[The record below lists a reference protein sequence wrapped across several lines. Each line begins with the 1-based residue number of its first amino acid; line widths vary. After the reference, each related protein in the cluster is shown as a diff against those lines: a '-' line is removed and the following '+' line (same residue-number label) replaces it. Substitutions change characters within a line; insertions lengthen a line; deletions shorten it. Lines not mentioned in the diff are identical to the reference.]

1 MPEARSNRRVRFTRS
16 ALREALIDLI
26 LEKPLVSITVK
37 DICARA
43 DINRSTFYLHFKDV
57 TDILRTT
64 EDEIIEHMHEH
75 APMHER
81 ECRDLQEIKGF
92 FIDFLEQ
99 IRSNPRIM
107 KVIQVL
113 CSEQGDPYFV
123 RKLQTMTYEAF
134 LDGWDM
140 HMMPEMS
147 EQRKLLVFFVYH
159 FGHGIHAVHLGD
171 QSAGHADRAGRIA
184 FDGVDVAR
192 PGLFCSIRPKKCF
205 SDRISHL
212 TFLWEDGIL

>member
-99 IRSNPRIM
+99 IRSNPRICM
-107 KVIQVL
+107 ML
-113 CSEQGDPYFV
+113 LLLSERENGCQ
-123 RKLQTMTYEAF
+123 
-134 LDGWDM
+134 
-140 HMMPEMS
+140 H
-147 EQRKLLVFFVYH
+147 
-159 FGHGIHAVHLGD
+159 
-171 QSAGHADRAGRIA
+171 
-184 FDGVDVAR
+184 
-192 PGLFCSIRPKKCF
+192 
-205 SDRISHL
+205 
-212 TFLWEDGIL
+212 

>member
-1 MPEARSNRRVRFTRS
+1 MPEAKNNRRVRFTRS

-75 APMHER
+75 APMQR

-147 EQRKLLVFFVYH
+147 EQRKLLVFSYIISGMVSMLSTWATRAQDTPTEQVVSLLM
-159 FGHGIHAVHLGD
+159 GLMWHGLDCFAASD
-171 QSAGHADRAGRIA
+171 PKSA
-184 FDGVDVAR
+184 F
-192 PGLFCSIRPKKCF
+192 P
-205 SDRISHL
+205 
-212 TFLWEDGIL
+212 TE

>member
-1 MPEARSNRRVRFTRS
+1 MPEAKNNRRVRFTRS

-64 EDEIIEHMHEH
+64 EDEIIEHMREH

-81 ECRDLQEIKGF
+81 ECRELQEIKEF

-99 IRSNPRIM
+99 IRNNPRIM

-147 EQRKLLVFFVYH
+147 EQRKLLVFSYIISGMVSMLSTW
-159 FGHGIHAVHLGD
+159 AT
-171 QSAGHADRAGRIA
+171 RAQ
-184 FDGVDVAR
+184 
-192 PGLFCSIRPKKCF
+192 
-205 SDRISHL
+205 
-212 TFLWEDGIL
+212 

>member
-16 ALREALIDLI
+16 ALRDALIDLI

-64 EDEIIEHMHEH
+64 EDEIIEHMREH
-75 APMHER
+75 APTHEQ
-81 ECRDLQEIKGF
+81 EISDLQEIKGF
-92 FIDFLEQ
+92 FTDFLEQ
-99 IRSNPRIM
+99 IRNNPRIM

-134 LDGWDM
+134 LEGWDM

-147 EQRKLLVFFVYH
+147 EQRKRLVFSYIISGMVSMLSAWATRAQDMPTEQVVSLLM
-159 FGHGIHAVHLGD
+159 GLMWHGLDCFAASD
-171 QSAGHADRAGRIA
+171 KKSA
-184 FDGVDVAR
+184 F
-192 PGLFCSIRPKKCF
+192 P
-205 SDRISHL
+205 
-212 TFLWEDGIL
+212 TE

>member
-1 MPEARSNRRVRFTRS
+1 MPETKNNRRVRFTRS
-16 ALREALIDLI
+16 ALRESPDRPD

-64 EDEIIEHMHEH
+64 EDEIIEHMREH
-75 APMHER
+75 TPTHKR
-81 ECRDLQEIKGF
+81 KFRDLQEIEGF

-99 IRSNPRIM
+99 IRNNSRIM

-140 HMMPEMS
+140 HDAGNE
-147 EQRKLLVFFVYH
+147 RAAKLLVFSYTISGMVSMLSTW
-159 FGHGIHAVHLGD
+159 AT
-171 QSAGHADRAGRIA
+171 RAGTRRPTRSYR
-184 FDGVDVAR
+184 FDGTDGTDWTILQH
-192 PGLFCSIRPKKCF
+192 PTKKCF
-205 SDRISHL
+205 P
-212 TFLWEDGIL
+212 TE

>member
-1 MPEARSNRRVRFTRS
+1 MPETKNNRRVRFTRS

-64 EDEIIEHMHEH
+64 EDEIIEHMREH
-75 APMHER
+75 TPTHKRKFHDM
-81 ECRDLQEIKGF
+81 QEIEGF

-99 IRSNPRIM
+99 IRNNPRIM

-147 EQRKLLVFFVYH
+147 EHRKLLVFSYIII
-159 FGHGIHAVHLGD
+159 GHGIHAVHLGD
-171 QSAGHADRAGRIA
+171 QSTGHADRPGRIA
-184 FDGVDVAR
+184 FDGTDVAR
-192 PGLFCSIRPKKCF
+192 TGLFCSI
-205 SDRISHL
+205 
-212 TFLWEDGIL
+212 

>member
-1 MPEARSNRRVRFTRS
+1 MPEAKNNRRVRFTRS
-16 ALREALIDLI
+16 ALRDALIDLI

-64 EDEIIEHMHEH
+64 EDEIIEHMREH
-75 APMHER
+75 APTHEQ
-81 ECRDLQEIKGF
+81 EISDLQEIKGF
-92 FIDFLEQ
+92 FTDFLEQ
-99 IRSNPRIM
+99 IRNNPRIM

-134 LDGWDM
+134 LEGWDM

-147 EQRKLLVFFVYH
+147 EQRKRLVFSYIISGMVSMLSAWATRAQDMPTEQVVSLLM
-159 FGHGIHAVHLGD
+159 GLMWHGLDCFAASD
-171 QSAGHADRAGRIA
+171 KKSA
-184 FDGVDVAR
+184 F
-192 PGLFCSIRPKKCF
+192 P
-205 SDRISHL
+205 
-212 TFLWEDGIL
+212 TE

>member
-1 MPEARSNRRVRFTRS
+1 MPETKNNRRVRFTRS

-64 EDEIIEHMHEH
+64 EDEIIEH
-75 APMHER
+75 MHER

-147 EQRKLLVFFVYH
+147 EQRKLLVFSYIISGMVSMLSTWATRAQDTPTEQVVSLLM
-159 FGHGIHAVHLGD
+159 GLMWHGLDCFAASD
-171 QSAGHADRAGRIA
+171 PKSA
-184 FDGVDVAR
+184 F
-192 PGLFCSIRPKKCF
+192 P
-205 SDRISHL
+205 
-212 TFLWEDGIL
+212 TE

>member
-1 MPEARSNRRVRFTRS
+1 MPETKNNRRVRFTRS

-64 EDEIIEHMHEH
+64 EDEIIEHMHEQ
-75 APMHER
+75 

-107 KVIQVL
+107 KVIHVL

-147 EQRKLLVFFVYH
+147 EQRKLLVFSYIISGMVSMLSTWATRAQDTPTEQVVSLLM
-159 FGHGIHAVHLGD
+159 GLMWHGLDCFAASD
-171 QSAGHADRAGRIA
+171 PKSA
-184 FDGVDVAR
+184 F
-192 PGLFCSIRPKKCF
+192 P
-205 SDRISHL
+205 
-212 TFLWEDGIL
+212 TE

>member
-1 MPEARSNRRVRFTRS
+1 M
-16 ALREALIDLI
+16 
-26 LEKPLVSITVK
+26 
-37 DICARA
+37 
-43 DINRSTFYLHFKDV
+43 

-107 KVIQVL
+107 KVIHVL

-147 EQRKLLVFFVYH
+147 EQRKLLVFSYIISGMVSMLSTWATRAQDTPTEQVVSLLM
-159 FGHGIHAVHLGD
+159 GLMWHGLDCFAASD
-171 QSAGHADRAGRIA
+171 PKSA
-184 FDGVDVAR
+184 F
-192 PGLFCSIRPKKCF
+192 P
-205 SDRISHL
+205 
-212 TFLWEDGIL
+212 TE

>member
-1 MPEARSNRRVRFTRS
+1 MPETKNNRRVRFTRS

-64 EDEIIEHMHEH
+64 EDEIIEHMHE
-75 APMHER
+75 R

-140 HMMPEMS
+140 HIMPEMS
-147 EQRKLLVFFVYH
+147 EQRKLLVFSYIISGMVSMLSTWATRAQDTPTEQVVSLLM
-159 FGHGIHAVHLGD
+159 GLMWHGLDCFAASD
-171 QSAGHADRAGRIA
+171 PKSA
-184 FDGVDVAR
+184 F
-192 PGLFCSIRPKKCF
+192 P
-205 SDRISHL
+205 
-212 TFLWEDGIL
+212 TE

>member
-1 MPEARSNRRVRFTRS
+1 MPETKNNRRVRFTRS

-64 EDEIIEHMHEH
+64 EDEIIEHT
-75 APMHER
+75 PTHER
-81 ECRDLQEIKGF
+81 KFHDLQEIEGF

-99 IRSNPRIM
+99 IRNNPRIM

-147 EQRKLLVFFVYH
+147 EQRKLLVFSYTISGMVSMLSTWATRAQDTPIDQVVSLLM
-159 FGHGIHAVHLGD
+159 GLMWHGMDYFAASD
-171 QSAGHADRAGRIA
+171 KKSA
-184 FDGVDVAR
+184 F
-192 PGLFCSIRPKKCF
+192 P
-205 SDRISHL
+205 
-212 TFLWEDGIL
+212 TE

>member
-1 MPEARSNRRVRFTRS
+1 MPEAKNNRRVRFTRS

-75 APMHER
+75 AER

-147 EQRKLLVFFVYH
+147 EQRKLLVFSYIISGMVSMLSTWATRAQDTPTEQVVSLLM
-159 FGHGIHAVHLGD
+159 GLMWHGLDCFAASD
-171 QSAGHADRAGRIA
+171 PKSA
-184 FDGVDVAR
+184 F
-192 PGLFCSIRPKKCF
+192 P
-205 SDRISHL
+205 
-212 TFLWEDGIL
+212 TE

>member
-1 MPEARSNRRVRFTRS
+1 MPETKNNRRVRFTRS

-64 EDEIIEHMHEH
+64 EDEIIEHMREH
-75 APMHER
+75 TLTHER
-81 ECRDLQEIKGF
+81 KFHDLQEIEGF

-99 IRSNPRIM
+99 IRNNPRIM

-123 RKLQTMTYEAF
+123 RKLQTMTYKAF

-147 EQRKLLVFFVYH
+147 EQRKLRGFSYTSSGLVSMLSTWATRAQDTPTEQVVSLLM
-159 FGHGIHAVHLGD
+159 GLMWHGMDYFAASD
-171 QSAGHADRAGRIA
+171 KKSA
-184 FDGVDVAR
+184 F
-192 PGLFCSIRPKKCF
+192 P
-205 SDRISHL
+205 
-212 TFLWEDGIL
+212 TE

>member
-1 MPEARSNRRVRFTRS
+1 MPEAQNNRRVRFTRS

-64 EDEIIEHMHEH
+64 EDEIIEHMREH
-75 APMHER
+75 APTHEQ
-81 ECRDLQEIKGF
+81 EISDLQEIKGF
-92 FIDFLEQ
+92 FTDFLEQ
-99 IRSNPRIM
+99 IRNNPRIM

-147 EQRKLLVFFVYH
+147 EQRKRLVFSYVIS
-159 FGHGIHAVHLGD
+159 GMVSMLSAWATRAQDMPTEQVVSLLLGLMWHGLDCFAASD
-171 QSAGHADRAGRIA
+171 KKSA
-184 FDGVDVAR
+184 F
-192 PGLFCSIRPKKCF
+192 P
-205 SDRISHL
+205 
-212 TFLWEDGIL
+212 TE

>member
-1 MPEARSNRRVRFTRS
+1 MPETKNNRRVRFTRS

-64 EDEIIEHMHEH
+64 EDEIIEHT
-75 APMHER
+75 PTHER
-81 ECRDLQEIKGF
+81 KFHDLQEIEGF

-99 IRSNPRIM
+99 IRNNPRIM

-147 EQRKLLVFFVYH
+147 EQRKLLVFSYTISGMVSMLSTWATRVQDTPTDQVVSLLM
-159 FGHGIHAVHLGD
+159 GLMWHGMDYFAASD
-171 QSAGHADRAGRIA
+171 KKSA
-184 FDGVDVAR
+184 F
-192 PGLFCSIRPKKCF
+192 P
-205 SDRISHL
+205 
-212 TFLWEDGIL
+212 TE

>member
-1 MPEARSNRRVRFTRS
+1 MPEAKNNRRVRFTRS

-64 EDEIIEHMHEH
+64 EDEHMHEH

-147 EQRKLLVFFVYH
+147 EQRKLLVFSYIISGMVSMLSTWATRAQDTPTEQVVSLLM
-159 FGHGIHAVHLGD
+159 GLMWHGLDCFAASD
-171 QSAGHADRAGRIA
+171 PKSA
-184 FDGVDVAR
+184 F
-192 PGLFCSIRPKKCF
+192 P
-205 SDRISHL
+205 
-212 TFLWEDGIL
+212 TE